1 MDRDRRFE
9 RRLLGLNAILLVL
22 VAALALWTIWT
33 VIPKPWRDLDPD
45 AAPRPVAARG
55 DLAEIERTTTEIFR
69 TASPSVVHITTLVT
83 AAGPFSLD
91 VQQIPQGTGS
101 GFVWDK
107 EGHIV
112 TNHHVISGA
121 SGAVIVLADG
131 SNWQGRLVGSY
142 PAKDLAVLRSTP
154 RQTCCSRSR
163 WAARPTWQVGQMAL
177 AIGNPFG
184 LDQTL
189 TTGVVSALNRE
200 MASIPGRVIRNV
212 IQTDAAVNPGNSGG
226 PLLDSAGRLIGVNS
240 SILSPSGAFAGIGFA
255 IPVDEVN
262 RIVTELIRHGTIVRP
277 SVGVSLAPD
286 QVTERLGLD
295 GVLVMQVDPDGP
307 AALAGL
313 RPTRRDFTGNVHLGD
328 VIAAIDDE
336 PLKSTEDFFA
346 ALEAR
351 KPGDEV
357 TLTVVRDG
365 EPVVG
370 PDHARPGG
378 LTRARSRPAQ
388 AGPTYSSAGIA
399 GSRRVLRRHGMAK
412 RSSVTARLQRSWR
425 SRAAAL
431 PARRCEDDCAGE
443 R

>member
-1 MDRDRRFE
+1 MRRRRTWEPTWTRDRRFE
-9 RRLLGLNAILLVL
+9 RRLLGLNAVLLML

-45 AAPRPVAARG
+45 AVERPVVARG
-55 DLAEIERTTTEIFR
+55 DLAEIERTTIEIFR

-107 EGHIV
+107 DGHIV
-112 TNHHVISGA
+112 TNHHVISNA
-121 SGAVIVLADG
+121 SAAVIVLADG

-142 PAKDLAVLRSTP
+142 PAKDLAVLVIDAPAHLLHPITVGS
-154 RQTCCSRSR
+154 S
-163 WAARPTWQVGQMAL
+163 ADLLVGQMTL

-200 MASIPGRVIRNV
+200 MESIPGRVIRNV

-262 RIVTELIRHGTIVRP
+262 RIVTELIRHGSIVRP
-277 SVGVSLAPD
+277 SLGVSLAPD
-286 QVTERLGLD
+286 QLTERLGLD

-357 TLTVVRDG
+357 TLTVMRDG
-365 EPVVG
+365 Q
-370 PDHARPGG
+370 R
-378 LTRARSRPAQ
+378 
-388 AGPTYSSAGIA
+388 
-399 GSRRVLRRHGMAK
+399 GSVPITLGQEA
-412 RSSVTARLQRSWR
+412 
-425 SRAAAL
+425 
-431 PARRCEDDCAGE
+431 
-443 R
+443 

>member
-1 MDRDRRFE
+1 LGTDGGAPLEDVGADMDRDRRFE
-9 RRLLGLNAILLVL
+9 RRLLALNAILLVL

-33 VIPKPWRDLDPD
+33 IIPEPWRGLDPD
-45 AAPRPVAARG
+45 AEQRAVAARG
-55 DLAEIERTTTEIFR
+55 DLADIEQTTIEIFR

-107 EGHIV
+107 DGHIV
-112 TNHHVISGA
+112 TNHHVISNA

-142 PAKDLAVLRSTP
+142 PAKDLAVLVIDAPANLLHPITVGSSADLR
-154 RQTCCSRSR
+154 
-163 WAARPTWQVGQMAL
+163 VGQMAL

-200 MASIPGRVIRNV
+200 MESIPGRVIRNV

-277 SVGVSLAPD
+277 SLGVALAPD
-286 QVTERLGLD
+286 QLTERLGLD
-295 GVLVMQVDPDGP
+295 GVLVMQVDPEGP
-307 AALAGL
+307 AAQAGL
-313 RPTRRDFTGNVHLGD
+313 RPTRRDFTGNIHLGD

-365 EPVVG
+365 Q
-370 PDHARPGG
+370 
-378 LTRARSRPAQ
+378 RA
-388 AGPTYSSAGIA
+388 
-399 GSRRVLRRHGMAK
+399 
-412 RSSVTARLQRSWR
+412 SVPITLGQEA
-425 SRAAAL
+425 
-431 PARRCEDDCAGE
+431 
-443 R
+443 

>member
-1 MDRDRRFE
+1 MDRNRRFE
-9 RRLLGLNAILLVL
+9 RRLLGLNAILLML

-45 AAPRPVAARG
+45 AVERPVVARG
-55 DLAEIERTTTEIFR
+55 DLAEIERTTIEIFR

-107 EGHIV
+107 DGHIV
-112 TNHHVISGA
+112 TNHHVISNA
-121 SGAVIVLADG
+121 SAAVIVLADG

-142 PAKDLAVLRSTP
+142 PAKDLAVLVIDAPAHLLHPIEVGS
-154 RQTCCSRSR
+154 S
-163 WAARPTWQVGQMAL
+163 ADLLVGQMAF

-184 LDQTL
+184 LDHSL
-189 TTGVVSALNRE
+189 TTGVVSALDRE
-200 MASIPGRVIRNV
+200 IESIPGRVIRNV
-212 IQTDAAVNPGNSGG
+212 IQTDAAINPGNSGG
-226 PLLDSAGRLIGVNS
+226 PLLDSAGPPDRHELVDLQPVGGLRRHRLRHPGGRS
-240 SILSPSGAFAGIGFA
+240 EPDRDRA
-255 IPVDEVN
+255 
-262 RIVTELIRHGTIVRP
+262 IRHGTIVRP
-277 SVGVSLAPD
+277 SLGVSLAPD
-286 QVTERLGLD
+286 QLTERLGLD
-295 GVLVMQVDPDGP
+295 GVLVMRVDPDGP

-365 EPVVG
+365 Q
-370 PDHARPGG
+370 R
-378 LTRARSRPAQ
+378 
-388 AGPTYSSAGIA
+388 
-399 GSRRVLRRHGMAK
+399 GSVPITLGQEA
-412 RSSVTARLQRSWR
+412 
-425 SRAAAL
+425 
-431 PARRCEDDCAGE
+431 
-443 R
+443 

>member
-1 MDRDRRFE
+1 MCRRRTWEPTWTGIRRFE
-9 RRLLGLNAILLVL
+9 RRLLGLNVILLVL

-142 PAKDLAVLRSTP
+142 PAKDLAVLQIDAPADLLHPITVGS
-154 RQTCCSRSR
+154 S
-163 WAARPTWQVGQMAL
+163 ADLAVGQMTL

-240 SILSPSGAFAGIGFA
+240 SILSPSGAFSGIGFA

-277 SVGVSLAPD
+277 SLGVSLAPD
-286 QVTERLGLD
+286 QLTERLGLD

-328 VIAAIDDE
+328 LIAAIDDE

-365 EPVVG
+365 Q
-370 PDHARPGG
+370 
-378 LTRARSRPAQ
+378 RA
-388 AGPTYSSAGIA
+388 
-399 GSRRVLRRHGMAK
+399 
-412 RSSVTARLQRSWR
+412 SVPITL
-425 SRAAAL
+425 
-431 PARRCEDDCAGE
+431 GE
-443 R
+443 EA

>member
-1 MDRDRRFE
+1 MGADMERDRRFE
-9 RRLLGLNAILLVL
+9 RRTLGLNAVLLML
-22 VAALALWTIWT
+22 VAALTLWTIWT

-45 AAPRPVAARG
+45 AVERPVVARG
-55 DLAEIERTTTEIFR
+55 DLAEIERTTIEIFR

-83 AAGPFSLD
+83 TGGPFSLD
-91 VQQIPQGTGS
+91 LQQIPQGTGS

-121 SGAVIVLADG
+121 SAAVIVLADG

-142 PAKDLAVLRSTP
+142 PAKDLAVLQIDAPAHLLHPITVGS
-154 RQTCCSRSR
+154 S
-163 WAARPTWQVGQMAL
+163 ADLLVGQMTL

-200 MASIPGRVIRNV
+200 MESIPGRVIRNV

-262 RIVTELIRHGTIVRP
+262 RIVTELIRHGSIVRP
-277 SVGVSLAPD
+277 SLGVSLAPD
-286 QVTERLGLD
+286 QLTERLGLD
-295 GVLVMQVDPDGP
+295 GVLVMQVDPNGP

-328 VIAAIDDE
+328 LIAAIDDE
-336 PLKSTEDFFA
+336 PLQSTEDFFA

-351 KPGDEV
+351 EPGDEV

-365 EPVVG
+365 Q
-370 PDHARPGG
+370 R
-378 LTRARSRPAQ
+378 
-388 AGPTYSSAGIA
+388 
-399 GSRRVLRRHGMAK
+399 GSVPITLGQEA
-412 RSSVTARLQRSWR
+412 
-425 SRAAAL
+425 
-431 PARRCEDDCAGE
+431 
-443 R
+443 

>member
-1 MDRDRRFE
+1 VLLEDVGADMDRDRRFE

-33 VIPKPWRDLDPD
+33 VIPKPWRDLDSD
-45 AAPRPVAARG
+45 AAQRPVVARG

-69 TASPSVVHITTLVT
+69 TASPSVVHITTMVT

-107 EGHIV
+107 AGHIV
-112 TNHHVISGA
+112 TNHHVISNA

-142 PAKDLAVLRSTP
+142 PAKDLAVLVIDAPAHLLHPITVGS
-154 RQTCCSRSR
+154 S
-163 WAARPTWQVGQMAL
+163 ADLAVGQMAL

-200 MASIPGRVIRNV
+200 MESIPGRVIRNV

-240 SILSPSGAFAGIGFA
+240 SILSPSGASAGIGFA

-277 SVGVSLAPD
+277 SLGVSLAPD

-313 RPTRRDFTGNVHLGD
+313 RPTRRDLTGNVHLGD
-328 VIAAIDDE
+328 VIAAIDDQ
-336 PLKSTEDFFA
+336 PLQSTEDFFA

-365 EPVVG
+365 Q
-370 PDHARPGG
+370 R
-378 LTRARSRPAQ
+378 
-388 AGPTYSSAGIA
+388 
-399 GSRRVLRRHGMAK
+399 GSVPITLGQEA
-412 RSSVTARLQRSWR
+412 
-425 SRAAAL
+425 
-431 PARRCEDDCAGE
+431 
-443 R
+443 